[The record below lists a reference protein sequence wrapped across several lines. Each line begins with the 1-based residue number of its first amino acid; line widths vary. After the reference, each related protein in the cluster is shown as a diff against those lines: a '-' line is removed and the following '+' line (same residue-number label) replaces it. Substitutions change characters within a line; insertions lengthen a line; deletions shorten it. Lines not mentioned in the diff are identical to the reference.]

1 VRRNLLILRSK
12 TFLSDR
18 LSGCPL
24 FHAMLLLWVAGTAA
38 QATSGAIWVQLER
51 RAVSL
56 GEPVLMQVRIDNRA
70 SVPLDLDLGG
80 DGTENILISI
90 VGPDGKTRHKP
101 PTIRKDDIIFFGNV
115 HLESGGSYAQ
125 TVVLNQWFQFEETGR
140 YEIKIALQSPLRIA
154 GKSIPAGDFVLP
166 LEISPGNPSQ
176 LASACSQLVSRIHAE
191 GSAQDSL
198 SAALALSFVHDSIVV
213 PYWAQVLERPGS
225 AHDTAISSLANLGN
239 SEAVAVLARNLQRP
253 ESNTSSRTRSALKAI
268 ATHTTEPSIKKQI
281 DEALLRQ

>member
-1 VRRNLLILRSK
+1 VAVGPAQ
-12 TFLSDR
+12 TTSD
-18 LSGCPL
+18 
-24 FHAMLLLWVAGTAA
+24 
-38 QATSGAIWVQLER
+38 AISVQLER
-51 RAVSL
+51 TAVSL
-56 GEPVLMQVRIDNRA
+56 GEPVLMQVRVDNRA

-101 PTIRKDDIIFFGNV
+101 PTIRKEGIVFFGNV

-166 LEISPGNPSQ
+166 LEVSSRNPSQ

-213 PYWAQVLERPGS
+213 PYWAQVLEQPGF
-225 AHDTAISSLANLGN
+225 AHDTAISSLANVGN
-239 SEAVAVLARNLQRP
+239 NEAVAVLVRSLQGP
-253 ESNTSSRTRSALKAI
+253 DGNTKSWARSALKAI

>member
-1 VRRNLLILRSK
+1 MRNLVASLCLRS
-12 TFLSDR
+12 TAL
-18 LSGCPL
+18 L
-24 FHAMLLLWVAGTAA
+24 AMLLLFMASGAG
-38 QATSGAIWVQLER
+38 QQTSGPIAVQLEK
-51 RAVSL
+51 AAISL
-56 GEPVLMQVRIDNRA
+56 GEPILLQVRVDNRA

-101 PTIRKDDIIFFGNV
+101 PTIRKEGVVFFGNV

-154 GKSIPAGDFVLP
+154 GESIPAGDFVLP
-166 LEISPGNPSQ
+166 LEISSGNPSQ

-213 PYWAQVLERPGS
+213 PYWAQVLEQPGF
-225 AHDTAISSLANLGN
+225 AHDTAISSLANVGN
-239 SEAVAVLARNLQRP
+239 SEAVAVLVRSLQGP
-253 ESNTSSRTRSALKAI
+253 EGNTRSWAQTALKAI
-268 ATHTTEPSIKKQI
+268 ATQTAEPSIKKQI
-281 DEALLRQ
+281 DEALRRQ